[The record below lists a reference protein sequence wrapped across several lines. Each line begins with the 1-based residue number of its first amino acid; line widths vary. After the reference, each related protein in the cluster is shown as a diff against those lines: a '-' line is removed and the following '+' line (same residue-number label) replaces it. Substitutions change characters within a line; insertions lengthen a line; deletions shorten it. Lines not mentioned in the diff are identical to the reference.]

1 MSHKGKTGMRQMV
14 VVMSTVE
21 QWSSLKALQ
30 HGPGDEQV
38 SLTFGSLGPNQVCDV
53 TLDGRSA
60 TLLFADSKQDTTEVG
75 LGWAIDASFKSCT
88 DGVTTFLLL
97 IQGGRYT
104 ARERRMVE
112 TLQAH
117 FGAEALKY
125 LLVISLED
133 GKVADTLDDA
143 LLELLDTCDGR
154 YCRIT
159 SSAAKDGL
167 GALLKMLDRVLAEN
181 GAAGYTDAMLTEA
194 RGRSTEDSAMQI
206 LRQKVR
212 EMEEQGRAF
221 KQLVQQQE
229 ERRAK
234 EMEALK
240 ARHAEE
246 RKKDAAGIKQYETK
260 RESLEEAVTSH
271 GAMLQIQTRAT
282 DDDDTKKMSVIL
294 LGLSGSGKSSALN
307 LILKRAGN
315 QYSTEESSPEPPRPT
330 LFCERKEAF
339 AAGRRLILVDTPE
352 LWDEDGVEHL
362 ELVKDCLALSLPGP
376 HAFLL
381 VLQLER
387 FTQGECEMLGR
398 LQRIFGRD
406 FAEHAVV
413 LLVRR
418 DGERRRPQAINDY
431 VAGAHAALRDL
442 IRKCGSRFYEL
453 NASAESQSAVS
464 YPQVKDLLSGVNKL
478 VASHGGR
485 AYTSRRFPVQELQQR
500 TRKEGALEGNYLLR
514 DA

>member
-1 MSHKGKTGMRQMV
+1 
-14 VVMSTVE
+14 
-21 QWSSLKALQ
+21 
-30 HGPGDEQV
+30 
-38 SLTFGSLGPNQVCDV
+38 
-53 TLDGRSA
+53 
-60 TLLFADSKQDTTEVG
+60 
-75 LGWAIDASFKSCT
+75 
-88 DGVTTFLLL
+88 
-97 IQGGRYT
+97 
-104 ARERRMVE
+104 
-112 TLQAH
+112 
-117 FGAEALKY
+117 
-125 LLVISLED
+125 
-133 GKVADTLDDA
+133 
-143 LLELLDTCDGR
+143 
-154 YCRIT
+154 
-159 SSAAKDGL
+159 
-167 GALLKMLDRVLAEN
+167 
-181 GAAGYTDAMLTEA
+181 
-194 RGRSTEDSAMQI
+194 
-206 LRQKVR
+206 
-212 EMEEQGRAF
+212 
-221 KQLVQQQE
+221 
-229 ERRAK
+229 
-234 EMEALK
+234 
-240 ARHAEE
+240 
-246 RKKDAAGIKQYETK
+246 
-260 RESLEEAVTSH
+260 
-271 GAMLQIQTRAT
+271 
-282 DDDDTKKMSVIL
+282 MSVIL